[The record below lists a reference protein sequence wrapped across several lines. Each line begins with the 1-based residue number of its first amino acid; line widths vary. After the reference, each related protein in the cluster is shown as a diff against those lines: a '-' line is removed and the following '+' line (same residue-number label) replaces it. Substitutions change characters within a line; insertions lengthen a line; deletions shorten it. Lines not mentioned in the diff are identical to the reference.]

1 MIPTATQLPGFPP
14 TIHRRGSRPAPY
26 DHGDVV
32 RPNTFDAGWYD
43 DMIRLIAAMDSQQG
57 IATAAGIPW
66 KLPGDSA
73 YFREQT
79 SRGLILMGRATYNE
93 FAAPLHGRENFVLSA
108 QPGPLRAGFEAVS
121 SLDQLRGSHPE
132 EDVWVIGGAAVYA
145 ETISEAQELL
155 ITRGP
160 RRLQL
165 HEILPGF
172 RGCISAR
179 RSK

>member
-1 MIPTATQLPGFPP
+1 
-14 TIHRRGSRPAPY
+14 
-26 DHGDVV
+26 
-32 RPNTFDAGWYD
+32 
-43 DMIRLIAAMDSQQG
+43 MIRLIAAMDSQQG

-108 QPGPLRAGFEAVS
+108 QPGPLRAGFEAVT
-121 SLDQLRGSHPE
+121 SLDQLRRSHPE

-155 ITRGP
+155 ITEVPGDFNCTKFFP
-160 RRLQL
+160 PFKDAFRLTGQSDDRQDGGVSYRF
-165 HEILPGF
+165 ETWE
-172 RGCISAR
+172 RA
-179 RSK
+179 